1 LIRRKVS
8 KFDAIRS
15 QILRLEYIKFDLRWG
30 PATGPEY
37 FQRSPRPT
45 GCFKGPIS
53 KGRKG
58 KMWRRIGMGRR
69 WRKRER
75 EVKWRGKGGRGRKG
89 RGGVRPPNMLA

>member
-1 LIRRKVS
+1 MRGGRWFQAGAQPLQIVTRPPTVVVLLTHCGQLIRRKVS

-30 PATGPEY
+30 P
-37 FQRSPRPT
+37 SPRPT

-69 WRKRER
+69 EG
-75 EVKWRGKGGRGRKG
+75 EVK
-89 RGGVRPPNMLA
+89 